1 MAHFSG
7 DKPVTF
13 AQARRGEL
21 VIAQGYG
28 KRPLIYR
35 QSTGQFREAGLDSP
49 IDAPVVALDESD
61 SFYVARVDLRN
72 GGSGYTRPPL
82 VVIDPPAGA
91 AVNAAPGP
99 VRR

>member
-49 IDAPVVALDESD
+49 
-61 SFYVARVDLRN
+61 Y
-72 GGSGYTRPPL
+72 
-82 VVIDPPAGA
+82 
-91 AVNAAPGP
+91 
-99 VRR
+99 